1 MSNDRYYIGGG
12 NVAGI
17 LGISPFRTPLDE
29 YLTIIGEAPPP
40 TEERLAFFKRRKSF
54 EPVAADMFREKT
66 GLEIMLVNQRYQDV
80 ELPFVKAE
88 IDFESSDD
96 QNGEIKTVHPLAA
109 KDWGRPAVEGEEGDD
124 NCPIYVTAQAMHGL
138 GVHPRDLCRVLG
150 MIGFDDVRV
159 YTIRRDEDLI
169 KGIRERITEFWNV
182 HVLPRVPPAP
192 KTVGD
197 VLHLFKAD
205 LGTIAEADDTTYAVI
220 ERLRE
225 LKPTIAEIKQLEERV
240 KVFMGPAGTL
250 TREGEIL
257 ATWKD
262 QSGGLHWE
270 GKRLDDA
277 HPELAAEFKKER
289 RFRVLRL
296 K

>member
-1 MSNDRYYIGGG
+1 M
-12 NVAGI
+12 
-17 LGISPFRTPLDE
+17 
-29 YLTIIGEAPPP
+29 
-40 TEERLAFFKRRKSF
+40 
-54 EPVAADMFREKT
+54 
-66 GLEIMLVNQRYQDV
+66 
-80 ELPFVKAE
+80 
-88 IDFESSDD
+88 
-96 QNGEIKTVHPLAA
+96 
-109 KDWGRPAVEGEEGDD
+109 
-124 NCPIYVTAQAMHGL
+124 
-138 GVHPRDLCRVLG
+138 
-150 MIGFDDVRV
+150 
-159 YTIRRDEDLI
+159 
-169 KGIRERITEFWNV
+169 

-197 VLHLFKAD
+197 VLHSFKAD
-205 LGTIAEADDTTYAVI
+205 LGTIAEADDTTHAVV

-240 KVFMGPAGTL
+240 KVFMGPAATL

-296 K
+296 KS